1 MSSIKI
7 FKTYSETHISRTD
20 SSWNKISVS
29 TGSSSMS
36 YTHANMY
43 YTVNGQV
50 LTREEADAVTLSAKE
65 NLYFNEQKVSKEI
78 SRRSVDD
85 VDALV
90 HSSKWRTDSISCT
103 NPKFKIGKIA
113 IYQW

>member
-1 MSSIKI
+1 
-7 FKTYSETHISRTD
+7 
-20 SSWNKISVS
+20 
-29 TGSSSMS
+29 MS

-90 HSSKWRTDSISCT
+90 HSSKWRTYSITCV
-103 NPKFKIGKIA
+103 NPQFKNGKIA
-113 IYQW
+113 IYQWQTYNKDIYEITVPTTRHICKFD